1 MVVDFLNAK
10 LKLTEFHGG
19 RRMKLSNMELFNLSN
34 KRQSRLWKAGL
45 IMDKYIFADPVLFK
59 GGE

>member
-1 MVVDFLNAK
+1 
-10 LKLTEFHGG
+10 
-19 RRMKLSNMELFNLSN
+19 MKLSKMELFNLSN